1 MSQTHI
7 LTHLGHLHVD
17 VTVNLNQSVT
27 HRLDLASSLLLHWE
41 ADAF

>member
-7 LTHLGHLHVD
+7 YTHPGHLHVD
-17 VTVNLNQSVT
+17 VTVNFNQSVT
-27 HRLDLASSLLLHWE
+27 HQLGLAPSLLLHQE